1 MKKVFISGSISLKA
15 LPNIVEKSLQTIQE
29 KNIHVLVGDA
39 KGIDSLIQEY
49 FSKKSYFNLTIY
61 SIYKIPRNSKNNNF
75 KTILIDVDM
84 DIKSERKKQE
94 KKDEYMS
101 LNSDY
106 SFVVW
111 DGKSKGSF
119 NNIQRAIEHDKL
131 LKVYYTK
138 DDRLLNE
145 NELNKNAI
153 KKIYEENNGLTL
165 TELSKYTNLS
175 LSIIKENVKKH
186 KEYYILSTFRGKT
199 NYKYDIKLIDIL
211 KQESLFGWYTN
222 KTL

>member
-1 MKKVFISGSISLKA
+1 MRKVFISGSINLNI
-15 LPNIVEKSLQTIQE
+15 LPEVVEKSLKTIQE
-29 KNIHVLVGDA
+29 KNIKVLVGDA
-39 KGIDSLIQEY
+39 KGIDTLIQDY
-49 FSKKSYFNLTIY
+49 FSKNKYFNLDIC
-61 SIYKIPRNSKNNNF
+61 SIYEIPRNKKNNNF
-75 KTILIDVDM
+75 NTIVIEVDM

-94 KKDEYMS
+94 KKDGYMS

-106 SFVVW
+106 SFVIW

-119 NNIQRAIEHDKL
+119 NNILRAIEYDRL

-145 NELNKNAI
+145 NELNKNTI
-153 KKIYEENNGLTL
+153 KNIYESNNGLTL

-186 KEYYILSTFRGKT
+186 KELYITSTFRGKT
-199 NYKYDIKLIDIL
+199 NYKYDIRLIDIL
-211 KQESLFGWYTN
+211 KQESLFA
-222 KTL
+222 

>member
-15 LPNIVEKSLQTIQE
+15 LPNIVKKSLQTIQE

-49 FSKKSYFNLTIY
+49 FSKKLYFNLTIC
-61 SIYKIPRNSKNNNF
+61 SIYKIPRHCKNNNF

-106 SFVVW
+106 SFIVW

-119 NNIQRAIEHDKL
+119 NNIQRAIKYDKL

-138 DDRLLNE
+138 DDRLLRE
-145 NELNKNAI
+145 NELNRDTIN
-153 KKIYEENNGLTL
+153 KIYEKNNGLTL
-165 TELSKYTNLS
+165 RELSRHTNLS
-175 LSIIKENVKKH
+175 LNIIRETVKKH
-186 KEYYILSTFRGKT
+186 KELYIASTFRGKT
-199 NYKYDIKLIDIL
+199 NYKYDVRLIDIL
-211 KQESLFGWYTN
+211 KQESLFG
-222 KTL
+222 

>member
-15 LPNIVEKSLQTIQE
+15 LPNIVKKSLQTIQE

-49 FSKKSYFNLTIY
+49 FSKKLYFNLTIC
-61 SIYKIPRNSKNNNF
+61 SIYKIPRHCKNNNF

-106 SFVVW
+106 SFIIW

-119 NNIQRAIEHDKL
+119 NNIQRAIEYDKL

-138 DDRLLNE
+138 DDRLLRE
-145 NELNKNAI
+145 NELNRDTIN
-153 KKIYEENNGLTL
+153 KIYEKNNGLTL
-165 TELSKYTNLS
+165 RELSRHTNLS
-175 LSIIKENVKKH
+175 LNIIRETVKKH
-186 KEYYILSTFRGKT
+186 KELYIASTFRGKT
-199 NYKYDIKLIDIL
+199 NYKYDVRLIDIL
-211 KQESLFGWYTN
+211 KQESLFG
-222 KTL
+222 

>member
-15 LPNIVEKSLQTIQE
+15 LPNIVKKSLQTIQE

-49 FSKKSYFNLTIY
+49 FSKKLYFNLTIC
-61 SIYKIPRNSKNNNF
+61 SIYKIPRHCKNNNF

-106 SFVVW
+106 SFIVW

-119 NNIQRAIEHDKL
+119 NNIQRAIEYDKL

-138 DDRLLNE
+138 DDRLLRE
-145 NELNKNAI
+145 NELNRDTIN
-153 KKIYEENNGLTL
+153 KIYEKNNGLTL
-165 TELSKYTNLS
+165 RELSRHTNLS
-175 LSIIKENVKKH
+175 LNIIRETVKKH
-186 KEYYILSTFRGKT
+186 KELYIASTFRGKT
-199 NYKYDIKLIDIL
+199 NYKYDVRLIDIL
-211 KQESLFGWYTN
+211 KQESLFG
-222 KTL
+222 

>member
-211 KQESLFGWYTN
+211 KQESLFG
-222 KTL
+222 